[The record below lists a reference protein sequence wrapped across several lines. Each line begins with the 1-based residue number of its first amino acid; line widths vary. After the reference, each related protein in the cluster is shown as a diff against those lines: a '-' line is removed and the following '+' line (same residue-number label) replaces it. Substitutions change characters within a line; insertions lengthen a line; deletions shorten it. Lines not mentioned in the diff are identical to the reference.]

1 MSKGMGQFTAVRV
14 EGSLLSPDLL
24 GQLMSYEVEGT
35 RPESYHLASGERITE
50 SVSRTWN
57 RMRAAWGGLQSLRQQ
72 AREDA
77 AATGTTRERFLLPM
91 FQELGYGRLQASK
104 GLEID
109 GRAYPVSHLWQ
120 HTPIHLIGFG
130 VDLDRRSAGVAGA
143 ARMSPHGMIQELLNR
158 SEEHLW
164 ALLSNGLRL
173 RILRDNRSL
182 TRQAYIEFDLEA
194 IFDGELYPD
203 FVLLW
208 LLCHQSRV
216 EGERPAACWLE
227 RWSELGYQQGARALD
242 ALRGGVENAIRIL
255 GAGFLAHRA
264 NGELR
269 EELRQGTLDGQE
281 FYRQVLR
288 LVYRLIFLFVAED
301 RGALLDPKAAKEDR
315 EIYQEYYS
323 ATYLRGLAERLRGGS
338 HADLYEGLKTVMVV
352 LGSEG
357 SKELGLPALGSYL
370 WSDTAIGRLKT
381 CCLSNHDLLEA
392 IRALGFTQRNR
403 MLWRVDYRNLGSE
416 ELGSIYESLLE
427 LHPVINLDAA
437 NFELRVAAGHERK
450 TTGSYYTP
458 RSLVQSLLDTALEP
472 VLEEK
477 LKSKNQE
484 RSLLATKICD
494 PACGSGHFLIAAA
507 HRIARRLAAVRTG
520 DEEPAPDAMRS
531 ALRDVIGHCI
541 YGVDVNPMAVELCK
555 VSLWMEALE
564 PGKPLSFLDH
574 HIQCGNSL
582 LGTTPELIAG
592 GIPQEAFKVLTG
604 DDKTVVSAL
613 KKRNKEERSGQLSL
627 ITAEGQRWEDQ
638 PEVLSAIAQLDR
650 MGEESLQAVRR
661 LEEQYENLVGSAAY
675 SQQRSIAD
683 AWCAA
688 FVWPKRKGAPPSI
701 TEELFERIRRKP
713 ESVPEAVGREIRT
726 LAGQYR
732 FFHWHLAYPEVF
744 GGKNAGFDAVL
755 GNPPWERI
763 KIQEIEWFSERDP
776 EIASSP
782 NAAERKRRIKR
793 LRTEDSE
800 LFKLYQEALRQAEGA
815 SALVRDTGR
824 YPLCGRGDV
833 NTYSIFTELN
843 RSLMAPNGRVGIIV
857 PSGVATDDTTK
868 FFFADLVEKESLVS
882 LYDFENR
889 KGIFPGVHRSYKF
902 CLLTL
907 TGLERPAKEGAEFV
921 FFALDSEELADS
933 ERRFRLE
940 PSDFE
945 LMNPNTRTCPIF
957 RSRRDA
963 ELTRSIYNR
972 VPVLIKE
979 GDPEENPWGIS
990 FMAMLHMANDSGLF
1004 RTRDQLQSQGY
1015 RLDGARFVRDG
1026 ETYLPLYEAK
1036 MLHHFDHRVAD
1047 VEKHKE
1053 LANRQQQPK
1062 YLTDIDKSDPTRLA
1076 LPYFWVAESEVDD
1089 RLVGRWNRGWLIGWR
1104 DITSTT
1110 NERTVLSSVF
1120 PRSGV
1125 GDTEL
1130 LMFPSISDVLCIPLL
1145 VANLNSY
1152 VLDYSARQKVGGTHL
1167 KYHVFKQLPVL
1178 LPQAYYVRCPWEQ
1191 SIDVRDWFLPRVLEL
1206 VYTAHDLESFALDF
1220 GYDGSPFKWDPE
1232 RRFRLRCELDA
1243 AFFHLYGINRSD
1255 VEYIMETFPI
1265 VKRHDEQEHGQYRT
1279 KDEILSFYD
1288 RFSNTSIQGK
1298 QSLDIRETARGVNQE
1313 KRQE

>member
-1 MSKGMGQFTAVRV
+1 MRGGMGQFTAVRV

-24 GQLMSYEVEGT
+24 GQLMSFEVEGT
-35 RPESYHLASGERITE
+35 GPESYHLASGERITE

-72 AREDA
+72 AREEA
-77 AATGTTRERFLLPM
+77 AATGTTRERFLFPL
-91 FQELGYGRLQASK
+91 FQELGYGRLQSSR

-109 GRAYPVSHLWQ
+109 GRSYPVSHLWQ
-120 HTPIHLIGFG
+120 HTPIHLVGFG

-143 ARMSPHGMIQELLNR
+143 ARMSPHGMVQELLNR

-269 EELRQGTLDGQE
+269 EELREGSLDAQD
-281 FYRQVLR
+281 FYRQILR

-301 RGALLDPKAAKEDR
+301 RGALLDPEEAKEAR

-338 HADLYEGLKTVMVV
+338 HADLYEGLKMVMAV

-370 WSDTAIGRLKT
+370 WSDTAIGKLKT

-427 LHPVINLDAA
+427 LHPVINLGAA
-437 NFELRVAAGHERK
+437 TFELRVAAGHERK

-477 LKSKNQE
+477 LKSTDQE
-484 RSLLATKICD
+484 RALLATKICD

-582 LGTTPELIAG
+582 LGTSPELIAG
-592 GIPQEAFKVLTG
+592 GIPQEAFKPLTG
-604 DDKTVVSAL
+604 DDKAVVSAL

-661 LEEQYENLVGSAAY
+661 LEEQYENLVASEAY
-675 SQQRSIAD
+675 NRQRNIAD

-688 FVWPKRKGAPPSI
+688 FVWPKRKGAPPAI
-701 TEELFERIRRKP
+701 AQELFERIRRKP
-713 ESVPEAVGREIRT
+713 ESAPDAVHREIRN
-726 LAGQYR
+726 LADQYR
-732 FFHWHLAYPEVF
+732 FFHWHLSFPEVF
-744 GGKNAGFDAVL
+744 QGKGGGFHAVI
-755 GNPPWERI
+755 GNPPWDVLEF
-763 KIQEIEWFSERDP
+763 KEIEWFSEKDP
-776 EIASSP
+776 EIASAP
-782 NAAERKRRIKR
+782 NAAQRRSRIQR
-793 LRTEDSE
+793 LRNEDSG
-800 LFKLYQEALRQAEGA
+800 LYRAYQKALRELEGV
-815 SALVRDTGR
+815 SALVRNTGHF
-824 YPLCGRGDV
+824 PLCARGKI
-833 NTYSIFTELN
+833 NLYAIFAELD
-843 RSLMAPNGRVGIIV
+843 RILTASRGRVGIIV
-857 PSGVATDDTTK
+857 PSGIATDNTTK
-868 FFFADLVEKESLVS
+868 YFFQDLIDTGNLATLFS
-882 LYDFENR
+882 FENEE
-889 KGIFPGVHRSYKF
+889 KVFGDVHNEFKF

-907 TGLERPAKEGAEFV
+907 KGTPDSRQPEFA
-921 FFALDSEELADS
+921 FFLRQAVQIDDQW
-933 ERRFRLE
+933 RRFTL
-940 PSDFE
+940 DANDIK
-945 LMNPNTRTCPIF
+945 LINPNTRTCPIF
-957 RSRRDA
+957 RTRRDA
-963 ELTRSIYNR
+963 ELTRAIYCR

-979 GDPEENPWGIS
+979 GDPEDNPWGIS
-990 FMAMLHMANDSGLF
+990 FRQGLFNMASDSGLF
-1004 RTRDQLQSQGY
+1004 RTKAQLETDGF
-1015 RLDGARFVRDG
+1015 RLSENHFEKG
-1026 ETYLPLYEAK
+1026 EEIYLPLYEGK
-1036 MLHHFDHRVAD
+1036 MIHHFDHRYGTYEGQTQAQ
-1047 VEKHKE
+1047 
-1053 LANRQQQPK
+1053 ANKGFLP
-1062 YLTDIDKSDPTRLA
+1062 YLTDEQHADPSFLPLARYWIPKAEIDSRLA
-1076 LPYFWVAESEVDD
+1076 
-1089 RLVGRWNRGWLIGWR
+1089 GRWDRGWLIGWR
-1104 DITSTT
+1104 DIT
-1110 NERTVLSSVF
+1110 NAVVYRTVIASLV
-1120 PRSGV
+1120 PRV
-1125 GDTEL
+1125 AVADTFL
-1130 LMFPSISDVLCIPLL
+1130 LMLPHVQDSQRVGCLL
-1145 VANLNSY
+1145 ANLDSF
-1152 VLDYSARQKVGGTHL
+1152 VIDYIARQKVGGTHL
-1167 KYHVFKQLPVL
+1167 KYHVFKQLAVL
-1178 LPQAYYVRCPWEQ
+1178 PPERYSDSCPWWPSQ
-1191 SIDVRDWFLPRVLEL
+1191 SLRDWLFSRVLEL
-1206 VYTAHDLESFALDF
+1206 VYTAHDLCSFARDC
-1220 GYDGSPFKWDPE
+1220 GYDGPPFEWDPE
-1232 RRFRLRCELDA
+1232 RRFRLRCEIDA
-1243 AFFHLYGINRSD
+1243 AFFHLYSIARGEVD
-1255 VEYIMETFPI
+1255 YIMETFPI
-1265 VKRHDEQEHGQYRT
+1265 VKRQDEQQYGEYRT
-1279 KDEILSFYD
+1279 KRVILEYYD
-1288 RFSNTSIQGK
+1288 LYAK
-1298 QSLDIRETARGVNQE
+1298 SLTVGSREQL
-1313 KRQE
+1313 